1 MPINLP
7 YLAPNLDTQLG
18 WFDIGSQG
26 FYLKSAVHGI
36 ELALPV
42 HAGRSAVLPP
52 NGVNVQTRH
61 AGMCQ
66 DAAHS

>member
-1 MPINLP
+1 
-7 YLAPNLDTQLG
+7 
-18 WFDIGSQG
+18 
-26 FYLKSAVHGI
+26 VHGI